1 MSRGAGFGPGR
12 GGNVGVVAEAEVSG
26 MGPESA
32 GVSDGAV
39 AGGADFLDGRSF
51 LSKETLPMWMGRVNM
66 TSGDFRLT
74 CDRNRNSFNTQLNV
88 PAGLPYVFTG
98 CRMEK

>member
-1 MSRGAGFGPGR
+1 M
-12 GGNVGVVAEAEVSG
+12 GVVAEAEVSG

-51 LSKETLPMWMGRVNM
+51 FVQRDVA
-66 TSGDFRLT
+66 
-74 CDRNRNSFNTQLNV
+74 NV
-88 PAGLPYVFTG
+88 DG
-98 CRMEK
+98 